1 MREIVEILMR
11 RDGLSRNE
19 AKNIIKECQEAVNEA
34 VVKGDY
40 NAAVDAIYSILG
52 LEEDYLELFLI

>member
-1 MREIVEILMR
+1 MREIVEILML

-19 AKNIIKECQEAVNEA
+19 AKNIIEECQEEVNKA

-40 NAAVDAIYSILG
+40 NAVVDAIYSILG